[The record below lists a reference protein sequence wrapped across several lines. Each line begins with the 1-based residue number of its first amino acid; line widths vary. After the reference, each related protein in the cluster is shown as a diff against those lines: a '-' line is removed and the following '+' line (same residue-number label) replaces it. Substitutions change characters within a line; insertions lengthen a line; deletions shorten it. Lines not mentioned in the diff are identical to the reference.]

1 MNSMT
6 QNKSLKNFYD
16 SVYIKNE
23 KKHYSNLLIMDDPL
37 EMDNEILNVM
47 NFKKK
52 KILEIG
58 CGTGN
63 FAFKVAKL
71 GGKILAVDYSDEA
84 IKIAQKNYTHKNLE
98 YKQLDVTKNFLGNYD
113 TIVMVGTLEHMDN
126 PLQVLKVC
134 KKHLNK
140 NGKIIVTVPNWLN
153 PRGYILLSLYFLF
166 NAPITLADIHYLSPV
181 DFTKWSEKL
190 NMKLHWKTLN
200 RSWGY
205 GDVMIKDL
213 KRRLPK
219 VFSDLGMKKDQNVQ
233 ELIKW
238 LKQNTL
244 SFNNEL
250 PHSGAM
256 GLYVF
261 TKKS

>member
-1 MNSMT
+1 MK

-23 KKHYSNLLIMDDPL
+23 NKHYSNLLIMDDPL
-37 EMDNEILNVM
+37 EMDNEILNVL
-47 NFKKK
+47 NFKNK

-84 IKIAQKNYTHKNLE
+84 IKIAKKKYVHSNLE
-98 YKQLDVTKNFLGNYD
+98 YQHLDVIKKFSGTFD
-113 TIVMVGTLEHMDN
+113 VIVMVGTLEHMDN
-126 PLQVLKVC
+126 PYEILKIC
-134 KKHLNK
+134 KKHLKK

-153 PRGYILLSLYFLF
+153 PRGYILLTLYFLF
-166 NAPITLADIHYLSPV
+166 NAPITLADIHYLSPA
-181 DFTKWSEKL
+181 DFTNWSEKL
-190 NMKLHWKTLN
+190 NMKFHWKTLN
-200 RSWGY
+200 RSWGF

-219 VFSDLGMKKDQNVQ
+219 VFSDLGMKKDQNIT
-233 ELIKW
+233 ELLKW
-238 LKQNTL
+238 LKQNAL
-244 SFNNEL
+244 VFNNEL
-250 PHSGAM
+250 PHTGAM
-256 GLYVF
+256 GLYVL